1 MKTLKLDPATL
12 DEPVPA
18 TGAFMTEEAHGG
30 WDFVGTG
37 QGQGPGPLAGDGAGR
52 RVHVGVRPA
61 TAGALRSNASA
72 STTLLGLSHGHGHG
86 HGDVGYGYG
95 PRGHGDS
102 SRDASPDPLGSA
114 LPVRRPSTSDGTSVS
129 HSFNLRHELHRGFRA
144 VHADPRDL
152 PPTEDAYDSHVLAK
166 QARITDDAGHRSI
179 LLTNQD
185 AKDVQQVLAAINRD
199 PAAQVSEARMGE
211 LKEVRKHI
219 VTILADKVASGASGT
234 LLKKKPTARPATAKA
249 REESERGR
257 ALPMLTK
264 K

>member
-18 TGAFMTEEAHGG
+18 AGAFMMEEVHGG

-37 QGQGPGPLAGDGAGR
+37 QGPGPGPLAGDGAGR

-72 STTLLGLSHGHGHG
+72 STTLLGLGHVHVHGDGDGGYGQRG
-86 HGDVGYGYG
+86 HGDV
-95 PRGHGDS
+95 

-114 LPVRRPSTSDGTSVS
+114 IPVRRPSTSDGTSVS

-199 PAAQVSEARMGE
+199 PTAQVSEARMGE

-257 ALPMLTK
+257 ALPLLTK